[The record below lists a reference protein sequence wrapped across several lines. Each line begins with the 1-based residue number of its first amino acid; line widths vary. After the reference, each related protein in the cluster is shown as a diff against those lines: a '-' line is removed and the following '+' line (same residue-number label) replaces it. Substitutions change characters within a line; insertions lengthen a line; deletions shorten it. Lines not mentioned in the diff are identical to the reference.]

1 MGLGLARI
9 GWFGLVWRGGGGV
22 VVDIK
27 WFSVVGGVNVAQRRW
42 VVTGKLDD
50 GGGWERVRE
59 TELEIEVRNI
69 KILFL
74 YYFNVHYGKI
84 KVRMLDVL

>member
-1 MGLGLARI
+1 M
-9 GWFGLVWRGGGGV
+9 
-22 VVDIK
+22 
-27 WFSVVGGVNVAQRRW
+27 NVAQRRW
-42 VVTGKLDD
+42 VVTGKLD
-50 GGGWERVRE
+50 GGGGGEWLRERVRE

-74 YYFNVHYGKI
+74 YYFNVQYGKI